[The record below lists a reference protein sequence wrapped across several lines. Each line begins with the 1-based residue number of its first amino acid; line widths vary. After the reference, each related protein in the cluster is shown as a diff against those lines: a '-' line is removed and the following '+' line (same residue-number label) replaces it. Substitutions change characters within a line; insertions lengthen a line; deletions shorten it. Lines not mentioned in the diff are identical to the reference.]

1 MCRESTTELESRKR
15 ELKDIIEKGKKARLQ
30 GLSPPASKSNID
42 KSRKAGKKTHKT
54 IYISWKNYV
63 NDRYALVKADKGG
76 GSRKISFGNDA
87 NRAEILE
94 SCILEFWNKRKVRA
108 FKTKEDYHFVL
119 GDHKNEILSDV
130 IITTDG
136 EEVPLTAIS
145 YIEIHKLTRPRI
157 FFLTKLKSVDRR
169 IADMIE
175 VNNSDRDFEDPKFP
189 YSSMIPENNF
199 FIDEKIDDAVN
210 NTENT
215 SGSIVENSIQ
225 NPTDLENMQDS
236 STPILGSTAER
247 EQLRN
252 VINEN
257 LSASLMADERKSETE
272 REKERLDNVF
282 EYTYL
287 KRTGTK

>member
-1 MCRESTTELESRKR
+1 MVCRRQPIKKYGISADGDIIRLKVMCRESTTEVESRKR
-15 ELKDIIEKGKKARLQ
+15 ELKYIIEKGKKTRHQ

-42 KSRKAGKKTHKT
+42 KSRKAGKETHKT

-76 GSRKISFGNDA
+76 GSRKMSFGNNA

-94 SCILEFWNKRKVRA
+94 SCILEFWNKRKVSA

-157 FFLTKLKSVDRR
+157 FFLTKLKSVARR

-175 VNNSDRDFEDPKFP
+175 VNNSDSDFEDPKFP
-189 YSSMIPENNF
+189 YSSIIPENNF
-199 FIDEKIDDAVN
+199 F
-210 NTENT
+210 
-215 SGSIVENSIQ
+215 
-225 NPTDLENMQDS
+225 
-236 STPILGSTAER
+236 
-247 EQLRN
+247 
-252 VINEN
+252 
-257 LSASLMADERKSETE
+257 
-272 REKERLDNVF
+272 
-282 EYTYL
+282 Y
-287 KRTGTK
+287 

>member
-1 MCRESTTELESRKR
+1 M
-15 ELKDIIEKGKKARLQ
+15 
-30 GLSPPASKSNID
+30 
-42 KSRKAGKKTHKT
+42 
-54 IYISWKNYV
+54 

-76 GSRKISFGNDA
+76 GSRKMSFGNDA

-157 FFLTKLKSVDRR
+157 FFLTKLKSVARR

-215 SGSIVENSIQ
+215 SGSIVDNSIQ

-257 LSASLMADERKSETE
+257 FSASLMADERKSETE

-282 EYTYL
+282 EYAYL